1 MQSTRHRR
9 LGPPHR
15 PGQLPG
21 HAEHYKAGL
30 EESVYHPQRDG
41 LGHPP
46 SQIPPRA
53 SSSPGA
59 SPTMRPRGLPLP
71 GKVSS
76 PSDLPFN
83 RQSLPVTDPAGS
95 RHSHSEALD
104 EGTPLPR
111 PLQRTLWPRLAP
123 LGDGG
128 LVTSQG
134 GPRCHRLSFP
144 LSFLPQS
151 PPSPLPPGPPAPLPP
166 SSPLKSGD
174 TRGRVGPGERRGLLA
189 GRGNSPRGPTAR
201 GISRLRGG
209 EWGQE
214 AAPF

>member
-1 MQSTRHRR
+1 MQSSRHRR

-21 HAEHYKAGL
+21 HAERYKAGL

-46 SQIPPRA
+46 SQIPPWA

-76 PSDLPFN
+76 PSDPLFN

-95 RHSHSEALD
+95 RHGHSEALD

-111 PLQRTLWPRLAP
+111 PLQRTLWPRLAH
-123 LGDGG
+123 LGDGD
-128 LVTSQG
+128 LVTSG
-134 GPRCHRLSFP
+134 R
-144 LSFLPQS
+144 
-151 PPSPLPPGPPAPLPP
+151 APLPP
-166 SSPLKSGD
+166 ALLPAVIPASVPAKPPAPWPSHTPTPLIPTEVRRHQGQ
-174 TRGRVGPGERRGLLA
+174 GGPWGE
-189 GRGNSPRGPTAR
+189 AR
-201 GISRLRGG
+201 PPCR
-209 EWGQE
+209 EGQ
-214 AAPF
+214 